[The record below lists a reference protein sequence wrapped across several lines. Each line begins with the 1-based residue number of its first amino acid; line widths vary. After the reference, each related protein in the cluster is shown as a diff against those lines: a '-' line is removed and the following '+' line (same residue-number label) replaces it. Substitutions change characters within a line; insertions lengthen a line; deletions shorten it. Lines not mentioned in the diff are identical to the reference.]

1 MLMLML
7 DEERTM
13 KWTRDSKG
21 RMNMLS
27 AHSCRFIFAYCMH
40 CMSPAEARLA
50 LKPKTH
56 QFTEEQEEN
65 K

>member
-7 DEERTM
+7 DEARAM
-13 KWTRDSKG
+13 RWTRDKNG
-21 RMNMLS
+21 EMKMLS
-27 AHSCRFIFAYCMH
+27 AHTCTFIFKYCMY
-40 CMSPAEARLA
+40 CMSMAERRLTI
-50 LKPKTH
+50 KPKTH